1 MKTRII
7 LFLTVIFG
15 IVALSCS
22 DKYIIEDDASFVR
35 SNHQKISIRVGEK
48 FQLTPMYDSVETAAL
63 PFTWNALDPAIASVN
78 TGRDNTGIVVGEAV
92 GNTVVELI
100 STDKQYSY
108 YVDVEVTNEPS
119 EVRILAIGNSFSE
132 DAVENY
138 LHQLARE
145 DGYNLVIGNM
155 YIGGASL
162 ALHWENASA
171 NNTNYQLR
179 KIDRNGNMNRID
191 EMGIYQAIKNENWDY
206 ISLQEVSQLSGLM
219 EGYDQFLPQ
228 LIDFVRKYATNPDMK
243 IILHQTWAY
252 AEDSNHEGFVNYDN
266 DQQTMYNAIVETVN
280 TISGK
285 YDIDL
290 VIPSGTAIQNGRT
303 SYIGDKFTRDGYHL
317 DLGVG
322 RFTAASTWYEVIF
335 GGILENSYQPENLL
349 IYDTDL
355 AKQAAHDAVNEPF
368 TVTDLVAYKERGP
381 NEFVLDQPLF
391 IDLGPIHSPAPYN
404 NFDRWQDGSISG
416 LVDEAGNNS
425 GFILKAGM
433 PFHDGVIERQMPNLL
448 GFPKTASQDA
458 FFNDGRVVPDGSSLI
473 LSNLNNDQTYSLVL
487 YGTINDKGTQSEYI
501 VKGKNEGSGIL
512 DTDHN
517 LSKKVIINDIE
528 PDANGEITI
537 VIKKGPDA
545 TQYWGYYGLNTMIVL
560 PGGTSYDF
568 PENDYELDSPMFVDF
583 GLWFSGYP
591 FNNLKDPWDPGSDL
605 AAPILNMIDD
615 QGNNTGF
622 ALAITDGFSAV
633 NDQGA
638 WGNSLGLPDE
648 VAVDAFWGD
657 MWMPDGQITLS
668 NLNRS
673 HRYDLL
679 FYGSRRDVGDNRET
693 VYEVTGANSGSA
705 SLNTSNNNSEVAI
718 VTGIIPDAEGNITI
732 LTKAGPNNN
741 TPEKFYYL
749 NSMVVAPEG
758 FDFAGMN

>member
-22 DKYIIEDDASFVR
+22 DKYISEDDIRFVR
-35 SNHQKISIRVGEK
+35 SNHQKISMRVGEK
-48 FQLTPMYDSVETAAL
+48 FQLTPMYDSEETAAI
-63 PFTWNALDPAIASVN
+63 PFTWNAMDPAIASVT
-78 TGRDNTGIVVGEAV
+78 TGTNNTGIVEGKSV
-92 GNTVVELI
+92 GNAVIELI
-100 STDKQYSY
+100 STDKQFAF

-138 LHQLARE
+138 LYQLASE
-145 DGYNLVIGNM
+145 DGHNIVIGNM

-171 NNTNYQLR
+171 NNPNYQFR

-191 EMGIYQAIKNENWDY
+191 DMGIYQAIINENWDY

-219 EGYDQFLPQ
+219 EGYDEYLPQ
-228 LIDFVRKYATNPDMK
+228 LIDFARKYATNPDVK

-252 AEDSNHEGFVNYDN
+252 AEDSNHEGFVNYDW

-280 TISGK
+280 TIRGK

-303 SYIGDKFTRDGYHL
+303 SYLGDRFTRDGYHL

-322 RFTAASTWYEVIF
+322 RFTAAATWYEAIF
-335 GGILENSYQPENLL
+335 GGILENNFRPENLL
-349 IYDTDL
+349 MYDTEL
-355 AKQAAHDAVNEPF
+355 TKQAAYDAVNEPF
-368 TVTDLVAYKERGP
+368 EVTDLVAYKERGP
-381 NEFVLDQPLF
+381 NEFILNDPLF
-391 IDLGPIHSPAPYN
+391 IDFGPILSPEPFN
-404 NFDRWQDGSISG
+404 NFKRWQDGSISG
-416 LVDEAGNNS
+416 LKDEKRNNS
-425 GFILKAGM
+425 GFILKAGV
-433 PFHDGVIERQMPNLL
+433 PFHEGVIERQMPNLL
-448 GFPKTASQDA
+448 GFPLTASQDA
-458 FFNDGRVVPDGSSLI
+458 FFNDGRVAPDGSSLI
-473 LSNLNNDQTYSLVL
+473 LSNLNSDQTYSLVL

-528 PDANGEITI
+528 PDENGEITI

-560 PGGTSYDF
+560 PGGSTYDF
-568 PENDYELDSPMFVDF
+568 PENDFELENPLLVDF
-583 GLWFSGYP
+583 GLWLSGYP

-605 AAPILNMIDD
+605 AAPVLNMIDD

-638 WGNSLGLPDE
+638 WGNTLGLPDP

-657 MWMPDGQITLS
+657 MWMPDGEITLS
-668 NLNRS
+668 NLNKS
-673 HRYDLL
+673 DKYDLV
-679 FYGSRRDVGDNRET
+679 FYGSRRDVWDNRET
-693 VYEVTGANSGSA
+693 VYEVTGTNSGSA
-705 SLNTSNNNSEVAI
+705 SLNASGNNSEVAM
-718 VTGIIPDAEGNITI
+718 VTGIIPDDEGNIRI
-732 LTKAGPNNN
+732 LTKAGPNND
-741 TPEKFYYL
+741 TPERFYYL
-749 NSMVVAPEG
+749 NTMMVGPEG
-758 FDFAGMN
+758 FDFTGKN